1 MFAALQSSCPY
12 GTMEKKI
19 SEVLAMYMAMDDSF
33 FADPFMIAFIVIY
46 GVFMLITIAAG
57 ITMYIL
63 QSVGMY
69 TIAKRRGIHHPG
81 LAWVPVAN
89 MWILGSIS
97 DQYRY
102 VVKRKI
108 RNRRKVL
115 LGLLIATYVL
125 LLAFAGVMVA
135 SIISGTFEVPGPAQF
150 YAAFGM
156 SGAMLV
162 YLAAWVISVIATVF
176 MYLAYYDLFASCN
189 PSNAVLFLV
198 LGIFFNF
205 LLPVFIFVCRKK
217 DEGMPPRRIQ
227 VPVAPWTSVQTGV
240 PVNEKP
246 VAEVP
251 AQNEMPVAEE
261 TIEQMPTE
269 DSIEE

>member
-1 MFAALQSSCPY
+1 
-12 GTMEKKI
+12 
-19 SEVLAMYMAMDDSF
+19 MYMAMDDSF
-33 FADPFMIAFIVIY
+33 FADPFMMAFIVIY
-46 GVFMLITIAAG
+46 GVFMLIALAAG
-57 ITMYIL
+57 IAMYVL

-125 LLAFAGVMVA
+125 LLVFAGVMVA
-135 SIISGTFEVPGPAQF
+135 SIVSGTFEVPGPTRF
-150 YAAFGM
+150 YVAFGM
-156 SGAMLV
+156 GGGMLI

-205 LLPVFIFVCRKK
+205 LLPVFIFICRNK

-227 VPVAPWTSVQTGV
+227 VPVAPWSPVQTGV
-240 PVNEKP
+240 PVIAEP
-246 VAEVP
+246 VEEVP
-251 AQNEMPVAEE
+251 IQEE
-261 TIEQMPTE
+261 TPITEDPTE
-269 DSIEE
+269 E

>member
-1 MFAALQSSCPY
+1 
-12 GTMEKKI
+12 
-19 SEVLAMYMAMDDSF
+19 MYMAMDDSF
-33 FADPFMIAFIVIY
+33 FADPFMMAFIVIY
-46 GVFMLITIAAG
+46 GVFMLIALAAG
-57 ITMYIL
+57 IAMYVL

-125 LLAFAGVMVA
+125 LLVFAGVMVA
-135 SIISGTFEVPGPAQF
+135 SIVSGTFEVPGPTHF
-150 YAAFGM
+150 YVAFGM
-156 SGAMLV
+156 GGGILI

-205 LLPVFIFVCRKK
+205 LLPVFIFICRNK

-227 VPVAPWTSVQTGV
+227 VPVAPWSPVQTGV
-240 PVNEKP
+240 PAIAEP
-246 VAEVP
+246 VEEVP
-251 AQNEMPVAEE
+251 IQEE
-261 TIEQMPTE
+261 TPITEDPTE
-269 DSIEE
+269 E